1 MKRHYSLCLL
11 TAMLLGGLNLTAQ
24 ETVPSF
30 EPANL
35 KGVWQM
41 CFYVSDSPQ
50 IPGELKPGNTF
61 KILSNDGHITNFTLV
76 PGKGA
81 ILTGEGTYEQ
91 IADDKYVEHIDRSIH
106 LPMLNGKTN
115 TLTFEI
121 KDDRLLKLKFY
132 IEKDQNENTVDTWY
146 HETWVR
152 VLMPDKYPEDLLR

>member
-1 MKRHYSLCLL
+1 MKQHYFLFFV
-11 TAMLLGGLNLTAQ
+11 TVMLLGTMGLMAQ
-24 ETVPSF
+24 EVTF
-30 EPANL
+30 KPANL
-35 KGVWQM
+35 KGIWQM
-41 CFYVSDSPQ
+41 CFYVSDSPN

-61 KILSNDGHITNFTLV
+61 KVLSDDGHITNFTFV

-121 KDDRLLKLKFY
+121 NDNRLLKLKFY
-132 IEKDQNENTVDTWY
+132 IEKDQNDNTVDTWY

-152 VLMPDKYPEDLLR
+152 VIMPDGYPEDLVR